1 MRDTHHN
8 DSLKPYPSLIGL
20 GTPQD
25 VISANSRDGPMITS
39 ATIAAFVAKNFGK
52 IVETA
57 KATYT
62 FADETIQ
69 IRLKTAYTDYLTNTA
84 VKFSKS
90 KSFFIRNQPTDLYD
104 YYVPIGIFCNS
115 KFISEPD
122 TENCLD
128 SNKKIVIS
136 GSGGSGKTILIKHLF
151 LDCISKGDYVP
162 ILIELR
168 DLNIN
173 ESSLDNAIKETL
185 ENFGFNTQG
194 EYIEKSKKAGNFC
207 FFFDG
212 YDEVNHKRRPQLIR
226 EIKRLILKYPKCPVI
241 ISSRPDDIFSGIEE
255 FSVYH
260 VLPLDL
266 DSAKSLV
273 KKLPFDEEIKNKF
286 TLDLEQSLFVKHE
299 SFLSNPLLL
308 SIMLLTY
315 GEYSEI
321 PSKLS
326 IFYNQA
332 YEALFLRHDAYK
344 GGYSRDR
351 LTTLDIQDFAR
362 VFSVFSLQTYDRSE
376 FRMSRSNCLAYIE
389 KSKQA
394 TRHSF
399 TSEEYLSDLLSAACL
414 LMEDGLD
421 ITYSHRSFQEYFVA
435 LHISVAPP
443 EIQEKLLERFWK
455 RMRSDMVIDILYEL
469 NPDLIERTLIIPK
482 LEKLLSTVGVKKK
495 AGVTH
500 TTRLFKFNYKY
511 LNLEPDDI
519 TATLNSNEATEMDVA
534 HLAVRS
540 CGNFIFSS
548 NEEYK
553 AYRDNLITEYGVY
566 GSTTRLETKD
576 LTHRSPVMISVANGI
591 GTFSTSYL
599 QEIINVLAALK
610 KKHANRIEQLESLL
624 GI

>member
-1 MRDTHHN
+1 MRDVHH
-8 DSLKPYPSLIGL
+8 DGGLEPYLSLFKLKKHRDAIF
-20 GTPQD
+20 T
-25 VISANSRDGPMITS
+25 NSTDRQMITS
-39 ATIAAFVAKNFGK
+39 ATIAAFVAKNFEK
-52 IVETA
+52 IVATA

-69 IRLKTAYTDYLTNTA
+69 IGLKTAYTDYLTNTA
-84 VKFSKS
+84 AKFSKS

-115 KFISEPD
+115 SFIPEPD
-122 TENCLD
+122 TKTCLTN
-128 SNKKIVIS
+128 NKKIVIS

-151 LDCISKGDYVP
+151 LDCIEKGDYAP

-168 DLNIN
+168 DLNTSD
-173 ESSLDNAIKETL
+173 SSLDEAIKETL
-185 ENFGFNTQG
+185 ENFGFKTQG

-207 FFFDG
+207 FFLDG
-212 YDEVNHKRRPQLIR
+212 YDEVNHKRRTQLIR
-226 EIKRLILKYPKCPVI
+226 EIKRLISRHPKCPVI
-241 ISSRPDDIFSGIEE
+241 ISSRPDDVFNGIED
-255 FSVYH
+255 FSVYNI
-260 VLPLDL
+260 LPLDL
-266 DSAKSLV
+266 DSAKNLV
-273 KKLPFDEEIKNKF
+273 KKLPFDEETKTKF
-286 TLDLEQSLFVKHE
+286 TFDLEKSLFAEHQ

-376 FRMSRSNCLAYIE
+376 FRMSRSNCLTYID

-394 TRHSF
+394 TRKAF
-399 TSEEYLSDLLSAACL
+399 TADEYLSDLLSAACL

-421 ITYSHRSFQEYFVA
+421 ITYAHRSFQEYFVA

-443 EIQEKLLERFWK
+443 EVQEKLLERFWK
-455 RMRSDMVIDILYEL
+455 RMRSDMVIGILYEL
-469 NPDLIERTLIIPK
+469 NPDLVERALIIPK
-482 LEKLLSTVGVKKK
+482 LEKLLSAIGVNKT

-500 TTRLFKFNYKY
+500 TTKLFKLNYKY
-511 LNLEPDDI
+511 LNIDRDDI
-519 TATLNSNEATEMDVA
+519 TATLNSNEATELDIA
-534 HLAVRS
+534 HLAVRI
-540 CGNFIFSS
+540 CGNFKFSS
-548 NEEYK
+548 SEEYK
-553 AYRDNLITEYGVY
+553 VYRDKMADEFGVE
-566 GSTTRLETKD
+566 RIDTKN
-576 LTHRSPVMISVANGI
+576 LTHRSPVMISIANGI
-591 GTFSTSYL
+591 GTFSTNYL
-599 QEIINVLAALK
+599 QEIVDVLTILK

-624 GI
+624 GL